1 VIILS
6 GEICGNDWIQ
16 PEIICPRDASIK
28 NVTDLLKKNQM
39 WDNTVLVFSADN
51 GKLDCIRPATLY

>member
-1 VIILS
+1 MT
-6 GEICGNDWIQ
+6 GIQ